1 MFFSKQRM
9 PSTWHH
15 PAVLAIF
22 KSQNFFFWLKNKR
35 SLALLK
41 FFLYLLFFPSNKFW
55 SSYIAWLYIKRTKL
69 HTKGPPLS
77 DPSFWSLRFWN
88 LIHLAAHIS
97 KLLHTSPSPF
107 QRYLFLDNTIILHL
121 LHHTITQYPSLPTLH
136 YSEISSFL
144 LPKTHLHL
152 ILYFSYKISLLRNQY
167 NP

>member
-1 MFFSKQRM
+1 MIDSCDSSSISLKVPNFLLLAKKQKTTYFVKDFS
-9 PSTWHH
+9 WF
-15 PAVLAIF
+15 A
-22 KSQNFFFWLKNKR
+22 
-35 SLALLK
+35 K
-41 FFLYLLFFPSNKFW
+41 FPFNLFW
-55 SSYIAWLYIKRTKL
+55 SNYIAWLYIKRTKL
-69 HTKGPPLS
+69 HTKGPPFS
-77 DPSFWSLRFWN
+77 DPSFWSSRFWN

-107 QRYLFLDNTIILHL
+107 QRYLFLDNTIILHI